1 MSTSPGSSCESSD
14 GPRDVYE
21 TIASNRN
28 SLDDYDRISR
38 TLALEDS
45 SVNVYHGYES
55 TESEEHSKGAIKK
68 RNKVKQNFKKL
79 RKQRLIILVHILT
92 LL

>member
-1 MSTSPGSSCESSD
+1 MSTHFLSRASDSISGLSHNNPGFSCESSD
-14 GPRDVYE
+14 VYEPRDVYE

-28 SLDDYDRISR
+28 SLEDIDRISR

-55 TESEEHSKGAIKK
+55 TES
-68 RNKVKQNFKKL
+68 
-79 RKQRLIILVHILT
+79 
-92 LL
+92 